1 MKITKALVAAAA
13 TVAGALL
20 TAGAAQAD
28 DVIVGDN
35 GVPYTYTTQR
45 ACLSDGP
52 DTHLEQ
58 NDSFYAYYYCT
69 QGDDG
74 RWLLHNTDQPGG

>member
-1 MKITKALVAAAA
+1 MKITTVLALATAA
-13 TVAGALL
+13 TAGALF
-20 TAGAAQAD
+20 TAGAAHAD
-28 DVIVGDN
+28 DVLVGDN

-58 NDSFYAYYYCT
+58 NDSYYAYFYCT

-74 RWLLHNTDQPGG
+74 RWLLHNTDQP

>member
-1 MKITKALVAAAA
+1 MKRKTSLTVLA
-13 TVAGALL
+13 TASIAGAFL
-20 TAGAAQAD
+20 TAGTAHAD
-28 DVIVGDN
+28 DVLVGQD

-58 NDSFYAYYYCT
+58 NDSFYAYFYCT

-74 RWLLHNTDQPGG
+74 RWLLHNTDQP

>member
-1 MKITKALVAAAA
+1 MNFPKVLVAAAA
-13 TVAGALL
+13 AVAGALSSAG
-20 TAGAAQAD
+20 TAYAD
-28 DVIVGDN
+28 DIVVGYD
-35 GVPYTYTTQR
+35 GVAYSYTTER

-58 NDSFYAYYYCT
+58 NDSYYKYYYCD

-74 RWLLHNTDQPGG
+74 RWLLHNTDQPS

>member
-1 MKITKALVAAAA
+1 MTTTTTVLAFATATLASALFTSGVAH
-13 TVAGALL
+13 
-20 TAGAAQAD
+20 AD
-28 DVIVGDN
+28 DVLVGDN

-58 NDSFYAYYYCT
+58 NDSYYAYFYCA

-74 RWLLHNTDQPGG
+74 RWVLHNTDQP